1 MRAHVLPLNMPKLL
15 AIFIAV
21 AVLFSPALTHAGAA
35 MAAVPGHDMQMMQGG
50 HCDTPPSH
58 DGKVDKS
65 AGMSC
70 CIATS
75 LAVAMRVP
83 EPVEEIAERAAPP
96 KSRLPAL
103 HRPHFGE
110 LATPPPRS
118 I

>member
-1 MRAHVLPLNMPKLL
+1 MRRLL
-15 AIFIAV
+15 AIVIAV

-50 HCDTPPSH
+50 HCDAPPSH
-58 DGKVDKS
+58 DGKAGKS
-65 AGMSC
+65 AGMGC

-83 EPVEEIAERAAPP
+83 EPLEEIAECAVSPSSNLA
-96 KSRLPAL
+96 AL
-103 HRPHFGE
+103 HRPYLGE

-118 I
+118 V